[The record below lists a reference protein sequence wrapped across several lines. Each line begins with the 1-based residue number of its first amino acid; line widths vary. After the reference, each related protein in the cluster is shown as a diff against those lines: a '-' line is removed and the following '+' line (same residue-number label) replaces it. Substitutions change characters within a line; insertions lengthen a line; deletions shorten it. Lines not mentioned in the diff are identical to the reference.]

1 MKKISD
7 EAFIWTGVEGEGEE
21 EDFDPDSMAI
31 SSSSASETSSK
42 PSEKGDVLTIN
53 SEVLSG
59 KILKYKKTSNELTGK
74 TLVKIEFEL

>member
-1 MKKISD
+1 MKKRSD

-21 EDFDPDSMAI
+21 DFDPESMAI
-31 SSSSASETSSK
+31 SSSSSTETSSK